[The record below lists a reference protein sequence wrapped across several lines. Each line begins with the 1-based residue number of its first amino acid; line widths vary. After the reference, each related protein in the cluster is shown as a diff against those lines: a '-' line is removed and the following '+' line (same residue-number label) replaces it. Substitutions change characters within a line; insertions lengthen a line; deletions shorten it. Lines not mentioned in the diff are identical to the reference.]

1 MCDASVC
8 DASVCDASVCDA
20 SVRDASRCN
29 GAWVTRPERPKGLK
43 DVIKQA
49 RRAQSRPKGPQPKSL
64 GPEGP

>member
-1 MCDASVC
+1 MCDATVC
-8 DASVCDASVCDA
+8 DASVCNAFVCDV

-29 GAWVTRPERPKGLK
+29 GVWVTRPERPKGVK

-49 RRAQSRPKGPQPKSL
+49 RRAKSRPEGPQARSR

>member
-1 MCDASVC
+1 MCDAFVCDASVCDAFVC

-29 GAWVTRPERPKGLK
+29 GAWVTRPERPEGVK

-49 RRAQSRPKGPQPKSL
+49 RKAAT
-64 GPEGP
+64 